1 MFGSSFL
8 FIPFSPGS
16 GASGVPPFRRLGEGE
31 GSLFPKW
38 GTTAFPVSPAF
49 SALRQPEAVGE
60 ERNRK
65 KVAAKK
71 NNKPGKRKQEPGK
84 RF

>member
-16 GASGVPPFRRLGEGE
+16 GAFGGPPFRCWGRGD

-38 GTTAFPVSPAF
+38 GTTAFSVSPAF
-49 SALRQPEAVGE
+49 SALRQAVAVGE

-71 NNKPGKRKQEPGK
+71 NNKPGKRKPVPGK

>member
-8 FIPFSPGS
+8 FIPFSPDS
-16 GASGVPPFRRLGEGE
+16 GASGVPPFRCWGRGD

-49 SALRQPEAVGE
+49 SALRQPVAVGE

>member
-8 FIPFSPGS
+8 FIPFSPDS
-16 GASGVPPFRRLGEGE
+16 GASGVPPFRRLGEGKALYCRNGGQPLFLSPRLSAHC
-31 GSLFPKW
+31 GSRRP
-38 GTTAFPVSPAF
+38 
-49 SALRQPEAVGE
+49 VGE

-71 NNKPGKRKQEPGK
+71 NNKPGKRKPVPGK

>member
-1 MFGSSFL
+1 L
-8 FIPFSPGS
+8 
-16 GASGVPPFRRLGEGE
+16 LGEEE
-31 GSLFPKW
+31 GSLLPKW
-38 GTTAFPVSPAF
+38 GTTAFSVSPAF

-71 NNKPGKRKQEPGK
+71 NDKPGKRKQEPGK

>member
-1 MFGSSFL
+1 MTHHIATGQIAETNIINI
-8 FIPFSPGS
+8 FI
-16 GASGVPPFRRLGEGE
+16 
-31 GSLFPKW
+31 
-38 GTTAFPVSPAF
+38 
-49 SALRQPEAVGE
+49 GE

>member
-8 FIPFSPGS
+8 FIPFSPGWWGLRGS
-16 GASGVPPFRRLGEGE
+16 AIPLLGEGE
-31 GSLFPKW
+31 GSLQPKW

-49 SALRQPEAVGE
+49 SALRQLVAVGE

-71 NNKPGKRKQEPGK
+71 NNKPGKRKPVPGK